1 MVPKPAFIEAP
12 WTFTGGRF
20 LACGLLESV
29 DDAPHPALARMAAAA
44 AQVRTVT
51 Q

>member
-1 MVPKPAFIEAP
+1 MVPKPAFNEVAP
-12 WTFTGGRF
+12 VLIGGRF
-20 LACGLLESV
+20 LASVEAVSV

-51 Q
+51 Y